1 VWIANHEGVSHDDRD
16 LDDRRRRTMTE
27 ITPRAG
33 RAPDPPAPYRRRNH
47 FVVYLFLLSL
57 AGPASDIGGTAR
69 PAWLS
74 ALALAAFVACFVAL
88 VELAPH
94 WRSFGSECP
103 PSALAR
109 RLRPPLVVAIAL
121 LAVATTLAWGSNWL
135 VLFIFVVVTVVETVP
150 SRFSVASL
158 FGVALVAGACGL
170 RGHTDAASVA
180 TAAAWMLSTIM
191 AGYISLLLHRR
202 NALIGELRAS
212 RDEVAR
218 LAAADAVAEERL
230 RFARDLHD
238 LLGHSLSVIVLKA
251 ELARRRLERGEHD
264 EARDEVNDLEQVARR
279 SLEEVREAVTGYR
292 VRSLDAEIDGAREVL
307 EAAGIDVTIA
317 LASDAALPPDID
329 QLLAWVVREATTNI
343 VRHSSARHAGIDLAR
358 VGAVVRLEVSDDGA
372 GMAPAGA
379 AQGRRAG
386 DGPRGGSGDATGDG
400 PRDAMGDAPGGG
412 PGKSQSG
419 EVGDRPGGSGL
430 SGLAERLA
438 QAGGRLEAGPRVGGG
453 FRVAAVVPLAGMAPA
468 SVTATDA
475 AAVSPP

>member
-1 VWIANHEGVSHDDRD
+1 
-16 LDDRRRRTMTE
+16 MTE
-27 ITPRAG
+27 IAPRAG

-57 AGPASDIGGTAR
+57 AGAVSDVGGTAR

-74 ALALAAFVACFVAL
+74 AVALAAFVACFVTL

-94 WRSFGSECP
+94 WRSFGSQRP
-103 PSALAR
+103 PSPLAR
-109 RLRPPLVVAIAL
+109 RLRPPLVVAIAA

-150 SRFSVASL
+150 PRFAMVSI

-180 TAAAWMLSTIM
+180 TAAAWTLSTIM

-202 NALIGELRAS
+202 SALIGELRAS
-212 RDEVAR
+212 QGEVAR

-264 EARDEVNDLEQVARR
+264 EARDEVDDLEQVARR

-292 VRSLDAEIDGAREVL
+292 VRSLATEIGDAREVL
-307 EAAGIDVTIA
+307 DAAGVEATVAVAGDT
-317 LASDAALPPDID
+317 LLPPDID

-343 VRHSSARHAGIDLAR
+343 VRHSRARHARIAITQA
-358 VGAVVRLEVSDDGA
+358 GAEVRLEVSDDGVGEA
-372 GMAPAGA
+372 SQSA
-379 AQGRRAG
+379 AQGRGPSDGAGGAPFRAG
-386 DGPRGGSGDATGDG
+386 NDAADGQA
-400 PRDAMGDAPGGG
+400 RDRSA
-412 PGKSQSG
+412 
-419 EVGDRPGGSGL
+419 DRPRGSGL

-438 QAGGRLEAGPRVGGG
+438 QAGGRLEAGPSAGGG
-453 FRVAAVVPLAGMAPA
+453 FRVVAVVPLAGVAPA
-468 SVTATDA
+468 ATAPVAAESPVVAEPPAAVGRAADPTPTTPTTDA
-475 AAVSPP
+475 RPVSPP

>member
-1 VWIANHEGVSHDDRD
+1 
-16 LDDRRRRTMTE
+16 MTDT
-27 ITPRAG
+27 TPRGG

-57 AGPASDIGGTAR
+57 AGPLSDVGGTAR

-74 ALALAAFVACFVAL
+74 ALALATFVACFVCL

-94 WRSFGSECP
+94 WRSFGSDRRLSP
-103 PSALAR
+103 LAR
-109 RLRPPLVVAIAL
+109 RLRPPLVVAIAA
-121 LAVATTLAWGSNWL
+121 LAAATTLAWGSNWL

-150 SRFSVASL
+150 ARFSVVSI
-158 FGVALVAGACGL
+158 FSVALVAGVCGL

-180 TAAAWMLSTIM
+180 TAAAWTLSTIM

-202 NALIGELRAS
+202 DALIGELRVS
-212 RDEVAR
+212 RDEVVR

-292 VRSLDAEIDGAREVL
+292 VRSLDAELSGAREVL
-307 EAAGIDVTIA
+307 ETAGIDVTIA
-317 LASDAALPPDID
+317 VASDAALPPDID

-343 VRHSSARHAGIDLAR
+343 VRHSRAGHARIAITQSGTA
-358 VGAVVRLEVSDDGA
+358 VRLEVSDDGVGEA
-372 GMAPAGA
+372 SQSA
-379 AQGRRAG
+379 AQGRGPSDGAG
-386 DGPRGGSGDATGDG
+386 GAPSRGGSDAADG
-400 PRDAMGDAPGGG
+400 QAHDGSA
-412 PGKSQSG
+412 
-419 EVGDRPGGSGL
+419 DRPRGSGL

-438 QAGGRLEAGPRVGGG
+438 QAGGRLEAGPAVGGG
-453 FRVAAVVPLAGMAPA
+453 FRVVAVVPLAGVAPPAATPAPA
-468 SVTATDA
+468 PPATDA
-475 AAVSPP
+475 KAVSPP